1 MAGALAITGAGRN
14 IGRAIAL
21 RMAREGWAVG
31 ISDINGESAQ
41 AVAAE
46 IEAHGGRA
54 RGDALDVTDAAA
66 VSSWVDEVDHDL
78 GGLTG
83 AVANAGIITVGPL
96 LDVTPEDWRKVMAVN
111 LDGAFFFTQ
120 AVARRM
126 VARKQGSIVILSSAS
141 SRRASEGL
149 GPYSTSKTA
158 LHGLTRNLALEL
170 SRDSVRVNAISP
182 GIVDTDMWAQIDRD
196 KAAMQG
202 RKPGEVFAGMVQL
215 VPLGRAQQPEDVATM
230 AAFLLS
236 DEANYIT
243 GQNIS
248 SDGGFQMP

>member
-126 VARKQGSIVILSSAS
+126 VARK
-141 SRRASEGL
+141 
-149 GPYSTSKTA
+149 
-158 LHGLTRNLALEL
+158 H
-170 SRDSVRVNAISP
+170 RDPLLRIFAP
-182 GIVDTDMWAQIDRD
+182 GV
-196 KAAMQG
+196 
-202 RKPGEVFAGMVQL
+202 
-215 VPLGRAQQPEDVATM
+215 
-230 AAFLLS
+230 
-236 DEANYIT
+236 
-243 GQNIS
+243 
-248 SDGGFQMP
+248 